1 MLSRLSIISRRA
13 VAFAPQ
19 ALANFKPATSMR
31 TMSHR
36 KEYDTFG
43 EILVPSDRYWGAQ
56 TQRSIENFDICRDTD
71 RMPIQVI
78 HAMAVLKSA
87 AATVNMKINK
97 LDPKVAGAISQTCE
111 EIMKGKLDSHFP
123 LVVW

>member
-1 MLSRLSIISRRA
+1 MFLRLSSISRRA
-13 VAFAPQ
+13 AAVTPKVFAP
-19 ALANFKPATSMR
+19 FKPVAALRS
-31 TMSHR
+31 MSHR

-97 LDPKVAGAISQTCE
+97 LDRGY
-111 EIMKGKLDSHFP
+111 KLKN
-123 LVVW
+123 VK